1 MDTFA
6 EVSNDKYGY
15 TFSAPTTGW
24 TRTDTTLNGMRELV
38 VFVKDGTEGDVNI
51 SMVSTPIGGDYKKL
65 TSFGTMDTVLNTL
78 VPSDKKSGVIG
89 EVIAADL
96 NTKMNA
102 YVCEY
107 TITPGTGKE
116 KRHLLTV
123 FSLQPGRFIITL
135 TAQTKEDNWE
145 NNSPLL
151 RRVADSYRI
160 KIMDD

>member
-1 MDTFA
+1 VHLQYLRPNLSSMMNTSAFAASYLSTPLASTSSRAPPICTASSSPSFEPSRITRRAALATLTFS

-15 TFSAPTTGW
+15 TFSAPTAGW
-24 TRTDTTLNGMRELV
+24 TRTDTTLNGEL
-38 VFVKDGTEGDVNI
+38 N
-51 SMVSTPIGGDYKKL
+51 S
-65 TSFGTMDTVLNTL
+65 
-78 VPSDKKSGVIG
+78 
-89 EVIAADL
+89 
-96 NTKMNA
+96 KMNA

-107 TITPGTGKE
+107 TITPGADKE

-135 TAQTKEDNWE
+135 TAQTKEDDWE
-145 NNSPLL
+145 KNSALF

>member
-1 MDTFA
+1 VGTFS

-15 TFSAPTTGW
+15 TFSAPTAGW

-38 VFVKDGTEGDVNI
+38 AFVKDGSEGDVNI
-51 SMVSTPIGGDYKKL
+51 SMVSTPIAGDYKKL

-78 VPSDKKSGVIG
+78 VPSDKKSGVSG
-89 EVIAADL
+89 EIITAEL
-96 NTKMNA
+96 NSKMNA

-107 TITPGTGKE
+107 TITPGADKE

-135 TAQTKEDNWE
+135 TAQTKEDDWE
-145 NNSPLL
+145 KNSALF